1 MEVVSDEPDAPPGP
15 RAADLNWAAIHA
27 LVQEIPK
34 TFRDPSF
41 SNSGHQIS
49 RVVTA
54 SDPARELE
62 QVKAWQTSLEGIV
75 DELVGTH
82 HGSLSRSIKNYAKI
96 VHLFEVN
103 RANVDTTRA
112 VLNEGRAR
120 LVSDARRDE
129 KVVSAW
135 RRALVGREVAR
146 KLADLER
153 MTRVPGTARACVAA
167 GDFETAVALIN
178 QSNAELSAPTLE
190 TIQTALADVRRE
202 CAATEAYAR
211 EKIIREIGR
220 IVFCCDAPCRR
231 DAARVRASADGDVS
245 NEALFEE
252 SARVNV
258 SSSRKPNARNDA
270 ESSPMPFATT
280 AEKDKNAR
288 DAIARLVECAA
299 RLGAPGLDRA
309 LEGLR
314 LCVSREIWT
323 LIAEQIAYCATRADD
338 LEAAAR
344 RANEASEATREA
356 ESEDI
361 REDANLAA
369 NLVFADDAGTDGV
382 FQTPARCLVAATD
395 ILAKHLCALV
405 RSVLANLSA
414 LDLELK
420 TRTSF
425 TRDGVSETE
434 RAKEASFA
442 ARARET
448 LRLALPP
455 ALDGLGRTPRLCEGL
470 EGLVGADGAKKNAAR
485 DAGAWW
491 HGGRTT
497 FAECT
502 PERRSESESRNER
515 FPVKRF
521 SASDQRRASEPP
533 FASKARSRLV
543 SFGPDG
549 NRSAETRDE
558 GSERFA
564 RAAAAAVRLARARL
578 GGPGSTTR
586 VFELECVKETFALFE
601 LESDA
606 ARA

>member
-1 MEVVSDEPDAPPGP
+1 MEVVSDEHDAPPGP

-314 LCVSREIWT
+314 RSVSREIWT

-356 ESEDI
+356 ESED
-361 REDANLAA
+361 RSEDANLADD
-369 NLVFADDAGTDGV
+369 VFADDAGADGV
-382 FQTPARCLVAATD
+382 FRAPARCLVAATD
-395 ILAKHLCALV
+395 ILAAHLCALE
-405 RSVLANLSA
+405 RGVLANARA
-414 LDLELK
+414 LDAALAE
-420 TRTSF
+420 RTSF
-425 TRDGVSETE
+425 TRDGGGETE
-434 RAKEASFA
+434 RAKELSFA

-470 EGLVGADGAKKNAAR
+470 EGLVGANEKNAAR

-502 PERRSESESRNER
+502 PERRSESESRVER

>member
-1 MEVVSDEPDAPPGP
+1 
-15 RAADLNWAAIHA
+15 
-27 LVQEIPK
+27 
-34 TFRDPSF
+34 
-41 SNSGHQIS
+41 
-49 RVVTA
+49 
-54 SDPARELE
+54 
-62 QVKAWQTSLEGIV
+62 
-75 DELVGTH
+75 
-82 HGSLSRSIKNYAKI
+82 
-96 VHLFEVN
+96 
-103 RANVDTTRA
+103 
-112 VLNEGRAR
+112 
-120 LVSDARRDE
+120 
-129 KVVSAW
+129 
-135 RRALVGREVAR
+135 
-146 KLADLER
+146 
-153 MTRVPGTARACVAA
+153 
-167 GDFETAVALIN
+167 
-178 QSNAELSAPTLE
+178 
-190 TIQTALADVRRE
+190 
-202 CAATEAYAR
+202 
-211 EKIIREIGR
+211 
-220 IVFCCDAPCRR
+220 
-231 DAARVRASADGDVS
+231 
-245 NEALFEE
+245 
-252 SARVNV
+252 
-258 SSSRKPNARNDA
+258 
-270 ESSPMPFATT
+270 
-280 AEKDKNAR
+280 
-288 DAIARLVECAA
+288 
-299 RLGAPGLDRA
+299 
-309 LEGLR
+309 LR

-323 LIAEQIAYCATRADD
+323 LIAEQIAYCATRADF

-405 RSVLANLSA
+405 RSVLANLNA

-502 PERRSESESRNER
+502 PERRSESESRVER

>member
-62 QVKAWQTSLEGIV
+62 QVKAWQFSLEGIV

-258 SSSRKPNARNDA
+258 SSSREPNARNEI

-344 RANEASEATREA
+344 VANEAENEATREA

-405 RSVLANLSA
+405 RSVLANLNA

-434 RAKEASFA
+434 RAKELSFA

-470 EGLVGADGAKKNAAR
+470 EGLVGANEKNAAR

-558 GSERFA
+558 GFERFA
-564 RAAAAAVRLARARL
+564 RAAAVAVRLARARL

>member
-314 LCVSREIWT
+314 HRVSREIWT

-344 RANEASEATREA
+344 AFANEAENEATREA

-361 REDANLAA
+361 REDANLA
-369 NLVFADDAGTDGV
+369 NDVFADDAGADGV
-382 FQTPARCLVAATD
+382 FRAPDRCLVAATD

-405 RSVLANLSA
+405 TGALANLNA
-414 LDLELK
+414 LDAALAA
-420 TRTSF
+420 RTSF

-434 RAKEASFA
+434 RAK
-442 ARARET
+442 RQ
-448 LRLALPP
+448 
-455 ALDGLGRTPRLCEGL
+455 
-470 EGLVGADGAKKNAAR
+470 
-485 DAGAWW
+485 
-491 HGGRTT
+491 
-497 FAECT
+497 
-502 PERRSESESRNER
+502 R
-515 FPVKRF
+515 FPGKRRKIF
-521 SASDQRRASEPP
+521 
-533 FASKARSRLV
+533 
-543 SFGPDG
+543 
-549 NRSAETRDE
+549 
-558 GSERFA
+558 
-564 RAAAAAVRLARARL
+564 
-578 GGPGSTTR
+578 
-586 VFELECVKETFALFE
+586 C
-601 LESDA
+601 
-606 ARA
+606 

>member
-135 RRALVGREVAR
+135 RRTLVGREVAR

-258 SSSRKPNARNDA
+258 SSSSGEPNARNDA

-288 DAIARLVECAA
+288 DAVARLVECAA
-299 RLGAPGLDRA
+299 RLGAPGINRA
-309 LEGLR
+309 LDGLR
-314 LCVSREIWT
+314 RSVSGEIWT
-323 LIAEQIAYCATRADD
+323 LIAEQIAYCAERADD

-344 RANEASEATREA
+344 RANEKKASEATREA
-356 ESEDI
+356 DSEDKS
-361 REDANLAA
+361 EDADADD
-369 NLVFADDAGTDGV
+369 VFADDAGADGV
-382 FQTPARCLVAATD
+382 FPAPARAKKVAATD
-395 ILAKHLCALV
+395 ILAAHLCALA
-405 RSVLANLSA
+405 RGVLANLRA
-414 LDLELK
+414 LDAELAE
-420 TRTSF
+420 RTAAKRF
-425 TRDGVSETE
+425 FDGGGETSE
-434 RAKEASFA
+434 KEASFA

-448 LRLALPP
+448 LRAALPP
-455 ALDGLGRTPRLCEGL
+455 ALDGLGRAPRLCEGL
-470 EGLVGADGAKKNAAR
+470 EGFIGTNARAR
-485 DAGAWW
+485 DTGAWW
-491 HGGRTT
+491 HVRETP
-497 FAECT
+497 AE
-502 PERRSESESRNER
+502 ESESESESESLISRSKLRARER
-515 FPVKRF
+515 
-521 SASDQRRASEPP
+521 RRLGSSP
-533 FASKARSRLV
+533 FASRRRNGRLF
-543 SFGPDG
+543 SFGLDG
-549 NRSAETRDE
+549 NRSAETRD
-558 GSERFA
+558 GDERFA
-564 RAAAAAVRLARARL
+564 RAAAAAVRAARARL
-578 GGPGSTTR
+578 AGSGPTTR
-586 VFELECVKETFALFE
+586 LFELECVKETLRE

-606 ARA
+606 PRAYV

>member
-299 RLGAPGLDRA
+299 RLGAPGLNRA

-314 LCVSREIWT
+314 RSVSREIWT

-344 RANEASEATREA
+344 VANEAENEATREA

-405 RSVLANLSA
+405 RSVLANLNA
-414 LDLELK
+414 LDLELAA
-420 TRTSF
+420 RTSF

-470 EGLVGADGAKKNAAR
+470 EGLVGANEKNAAR

-502 PERRSESESRNER
+502 PERRSESESRVER

-558 GSERFA
+558 GFERFA

>member
-1 MEVVSDEPDAPPGP
+1 MEVVSDEHDAPPGP

-299 RLGAPGLDRA
+299 RLGAPGLNRA

-314 LCVSREIWT
+314 HRVSREIWT

-344 RANEASEATREA
+344 AFANEAENEATREA

-361 REDANLAA
+361 REDANLA
-369 NLVFADDAGTDGV
+369 NDVFADDAGADGV
-382 FQTPARCLVAATD
+382 FRAPNRCLVAATD

-405 RSVLANLSA
+405 RGVLANLNA
-414 LDLELK
+414 LDLALAA
-420 TRTSF
+420 RTSF

-434 RAKEASFA
+434 RAKELSFA

-470 EGLVGADGAKKNAAR
+470 EGLVFANEKNAAR

-491 HGGRTT
+491 RGGRTT

-502 PERRSESESRNER
+502 PEWKSESESRVER
-515 FPVKRF
+515 EVWRF

-558 GSERFA
+558 GFERFA

>member
-1 MEVVSDEPDAPPGP
+1 
-15 RAADLNWAAIHA
+15 
-27 LVQEIPK
+27 
-34 TFRDPSF
+34 
-41 SNSGHQIS
+41 
-49 RVVTA
+49 
-54 SDPARELE
+54 
-62 QVKAWQTSLEGIV
+62 
-75 DELVGTH
+75 
-82 HGSLSRSIKNYAKI
+82 
-96 VHLFEVN
+96 
-103 RANVDTTRA
+103 
-112 VLNEGRAR
+112 
-120 LVSDARRDE
+120 LVSELNATAE
-129 KVVSAW
+129 KVRETW
-135 RRALVGREVAR
+135 RRTLVGREVAR

-258 SSSRKPNARNDA
+258 SSSREPNARNDA

-280 AEKDKNAR
+280 AEKETNAR

-434 RAKEASFA
+434 RAKELSFA

-543 SFGPDG
+543 SFGRDG

>member
-1 MEVVSDEPDAPPGP
+1 MEVVSDEHDAPPGP

-202 CAATEAYAR
+202 VR
-211 EKIIREIGR
+211 G
-220 IVFCCDAPCRR
+220 DGG
-231 DAARVRASADGDVS
+231 VRA
-245 NEALFEE
+245 
-252 SARVNV
+252 
-258 SSSRKPNARNDA
+258 RKDHPGNR
-270 ESSPMPFATT
+270 TY
-280 AEKDKNAR
+280 
-288 DAIARLVECAA
+288 RLLL
-299 RLGAPGLDRA
+299 RRA
-309 LEGLR
+309 L
-314 LCVSREIWT
+314 
-323 LIAEQIAYCATRADD
+323 Q
-338 LEAAAR
+338 AR
-344 RANEASEATREA
+344 RRARSGFRRRRRLERSALRRERASKRF
-356 ESEDI
+356 
-361 REDANLAA
+361 
-369 NLVFADDAGTDGV
+369 VFAKA
-382 FQTPARCLVAATD
+382 
-395 ILAKHLCALV
+395 
-405 RSVLANLSA
+405 
-414 LDLELK
+414 
-420 TRTSF
+420 
-425 TRDGVSETE
+425 E
-434 RAKEASFA
+434 RA
-442 ARARET
+442 
-448 LRLALPP
+448 
-455 ALDGLGRTPRLCEGL
+455 
-470 EGLVGADGAKKNAAR
+470 
-485 DAGAWW
+485 
-491 HGGRTT
+491 
-497 FAECT
+497 
-502 PERRSESESRNER
+502 ERRGI
-515 FPVKRF
+515 V
-521 SASDQRRASEPP
+521 SD
-533 FASKARSRLV
+533 
-543 SFGPDG
+543 
-549 NRSAETRDE
+549 
-558 GSERFA
+558 
-564 RAAAAAVRLARARL
+564 AVRDD
-578 GGPGSTTR
+578 GGEG
-586 VFELECVKETFALFE
+586 
-601 LESDA
+601 
-606 ARA
+606 